1 MGEAELEDA
10 PAGHAAWGIVLK
22 RDGANGT
29 IGSVFPD
36 ADGKP
41 RKFSVSTTKT
51 GGEAEALRI
60 LRLCAVQLLDGV
72 PRDDV
77 ERLRTSLIEKSAQAS
92 GAAGYISKACA
103 RGGRPKKARE
113 EDKDSK
119 GDKTPAEAISTK
131 ETEEVDKAPAKATS
145 TKKEEAKAE
154 AGTPADR
161 KAVDIEDAPP
171 SSAAHQKVR
180 HEPSKRCCLFMFR
193 REDGNNVRFQTTI
206 GAAGGSLEDAMR
218 IARVCYYKFE
228 LGLSK
233 AMRIAR
239 ACYHK
244 FELGLSKAE
253 VEQYRNELYQR
264 IGGGAKVPG
273 FVSAGGISSKKRRR
287 DSEGKKESSI
297 LNQLRQQGRLKGA
310 LRLQGRDSK
319 KRNATVNGIYAPV
332 AEGFEGTM
340 AYERIGLEGD
350 DTKRCLFFAKD
361 KSRWKISEDGGKNPP
376 SEAGSESKWT
386 FFDGK
391 EAGWTEDAAVRCTLV
406 GGEDVAIAK
415 KAKAEEST
423 ADKAKPKQ
431 EKVEDDS
438 SDSESSGSGSG
449 SESDASDSGSDAGSK
464 KGVQPAVPLASPAPA
479 ASTESTGSAPQGPVQ
494 GSRRA
499 CAKMLVRAGL
509 RCQCHFSYLWDC
521 PAAGGTAT

>member
-171 SSAAHQKVR
+171 SSAAHQKVK
-180 HEPSKRCCLFMFR
+180 H
-193 REDGNNVRFQTTI
+193 
-206 GAAGGSLEDAMR
+206 
-218 IARVCYYKFE
+218 
-228 LGLSK
+228 
-233 AMRIAR
+233 
-239 ACYHK
+239 
-244 FELGLSKAE
+244 
-253 VEQYRNELYQR
+253 
-264 IGGGAKVPG
+264 
-273 FVSAGGISSKKRRR
+273 
-287 DSEGKKESSI
+287 
-297 LNQLRQQGRLKGA
+297 
-310 LRLQGRDSK
+310 
-319 KRNATVNGIYAPV
+319 
-332 AEGFEGTM
+332 
-340 AYERIGLEGD
+340 
-350 DTKRCLFFAKD
+350 
-361 KSRWKISEDGGKNPP
+361 
-376 SEAGSESKWT
+376 
-386 FFDGK
+386 
-391 EAGWTEDAAVRCTLV
+391 
-406 GGEDVAIAK
+406 
-415 KAKAEEST
+415 
-423 ADKAKPKQ
+423 
-431 EKVEDDS
+431 
-438 SDSESSGSGSG
+438 
-449 SESDASDSGSDAGSK
+449 
-464 KGVQPAVPLASPAPA
+464 SPARFCCFFNFKRWSMPC
-479 ASTESTGSAPQGPVQ
+479 E
-494 GSRRA
+494 
-499 CAKMLVRAGL
+499 
-509 RCQCHFSYLWDC
+509 
-521 PAAGGTAT
+521 